1 MVTPLLPHPRAV
13 GAGALVMDR
22 QLRELAARHEVVL
35 ASFAGPD
42 PLERDAVE
50 ELRREGLE
58 VHAVWRP
65 GWRGAGRW
73 HRRLRLAWRW
83 SRGSAPLR
91 TLLFQ
96 EEEMQLLLDRLLAG
110 ERFDLLQV
118 EDNAMAAYRFRTRAP
133 AVLTEHEV
141 RALASSNSGSGH
153 PPRSPDERRWAPYQA
168 AVWRRFDR
176 IQVFTPGDA
185 AAATAIAP
193 DLADRIQT
201 NPFGVDPLPPADL
214 SREAPGET
222 VFVGGFRH
230 PPNVEGALWLGH
242 EIFPRLQA
250 RFPGSRLTLV
260 GDHPP
265 AAVQALR
272 ERGIEVTGRVPAVE
286 PFLERAA
293 VVLAPLRTGG
303 GLRMKVL
310 QAMAM
315 GKAVVATP
323 LAAEGVA
330 APGGEPALA
339 LAGDAEGFAART
351 AALLADPAER
361 AALGRRARAVVTE
374 HHGWAGYAERLEAL
388 YAGLLPAA
396 GVA

>member
-13 GAGALVMDR
+13 GAGALVMYR
-22 QLRELAARHEVVL
+22 QLRELAARHEVAL
-35 ASFAGPD
+35 ATFAGPD

-50 ELRREGLE
+50 GLRREGLE

-65 GWRGAGRW
+65 GWRGIGRW
-73 HRRLRLAWRW
+73 RRRLRLAWRW

-96 EEEMQLLLDRLLAG
+96 EEEMQRLLDRLLAG

-141 RALASSNSGSGH
+141 RALASSNSSSGRL
-153 PPRSPDERRWAPYQA
+153 PRSPDERRWGPYQA
-168 AVWRRFDR
+168 AAWRRFDR
-176 IQVFTPGDA
+176 IQVFTPQDA
-185 AAATAIAP
+185 TVAAAIAP

-214 SREAPGET
+214 SCEAPGET

-230 PPNVEGALWLGH
+230 PPNVEGALWLGR

-250 RFPGSRLTLV
+250 RFPGARLTLV

-272 ERGIEVTGRVPAVE
+272 GRGIEVTGRVPAVE

-323 LAAEGVA
+323 LAAEGIA

-388 YAGLLPAA
+388 YAELLPTA

>member
-1 MVTPLLPHPRAV
+1 MRILIVTPLLPYPRAV

-22 QLRELAARHEVVL
+22 QLRELAARHEVAL

-42 PLERDAVE
+42 PVERDALA

-58 VHAVWRP
+58 IHAVWRP
-65 GWRGAGRW
+65 GWRGLSRW
-73 HRRLRLAWRW
+73 RRRLRLAWRW
-83 SRGSAPLR
+83 SRGSSPLR

-96 EEEMQLLLDRLLAG
+96 EAEMQRLLDRLLTG

-118 EDNAMAAYRFRTRAP
+118 EDNAMASYRYRTRIP
-133 AVLTEHEV
+133 AVLAEYEV
-141 RALASSNSGSGH
+141 RAAASPGGLLGE
-153 PPRSPDERRWAPYQA
+153 PDERRWGPYQA

-176 IQVFTPGDA
+176 LQVFTRRDA
-185 AAATAIAP
+185 AAAAAIAP
-193 DLADRIQT
+193 DLADRIRT
-201 NPFGVDPLPPADL
+201 NPFGVDPLPPADP
-214 SREAPGET
+214 SREAPGQT

-230 PPNVEGALWLGH
+230 PPNVEGALWLGR

-250 RFPGSRLTLV
+250 RCPGARLTIV

-265 AAVQALR
+265 AAVRALR

-303 GLRMKVL
+303 GMRMKVL

-361 AALGRRARAVVTE
+361 AALGRRARAVVSE
-374 HHGWAGYAERLEAL
+374 HHQWSGYAQRLEAM
-388 YAGLLPAA
+388 YAELLPAA